1 MYAFI
6 SASTICQYPTPS
18 RHMICRSFGG
28 FRFCHF
34 CHFCRAHSTL
44 QFASDAMSS
53 PEAAFDFDNDDT
65 DVGDDITL
73 TSEPLSD
80 DERGATTGADQIGN

>member
-1 MYAFI
+1 
-6 SASTICQYPTPS
+6 
-18 RHMICRSFGG
+18 
-28 FRFCHF
+28 
-34 CHFCRAHSTL
+34 
-44 QFASDAMSS
+44 MSS